1 MKRCGETEKSG
12 PDVREIPFKC
22 RKTKFSEDSRSDN
35 DSTEILRVRKTEY
48 DENATQIRDLKRVES
63 TKTRIQRRNKVD
75 LQLNNEACFE
85 IPSSKRSSIE
95 SSKNPS
101 CPDLIV
107 CHELSRSSD
116 EDNGTS
122 TPKRDDDSDED
133 SEEKSVRR
141 RRRRRWCL
149 YPQAGSNF
157 SKIPTNLEIPDERIN
172 NVASVSSKT
181 QKDTKPI
188 KN

>member
-1 MKRCGETEKSG
+1 MKRCGETEKNGS
-12 PDVREIPFKC
+12 DVREIPFKC
-22 RKTKFSEDSRSDN
+22 RKTKVSEDSRSDN
-35 DSTEILRVRKTEY
+35 DSTEILNVRKTEY
-48 DENATQIRDLKRVES
+48 DENEIQIRDLKTVES
-63 TKTRIQRRNKVD
+63 TKSRIQRRNKVD
-75 LQLNNEACFE
+75 LQMNNEACSE

-101 CPDLIV
+101 CPDLII
-107 CHELSRSSD
+107 CHEFSRSSD

-122 TPKRDDDSDED
+122 TPKRDEDSDED
-133 SEEKSVRR
+133 SDEGRVRC
-141 RRRRRWCL
+141 RRRRRWSPH
-149 YPQAGSNF
+149 PQAGSNF

-172 NVASVSSKT
+172 YVASVSSKT